1 MCSPRPRNG
10 QFGGET
16 CVLAWSCPRNWR
28 FGGEMAVRG
37 DEL

>member
-1 MCSPRPRNG
+1 MCSPCPRIG
-10 QFGGET
+10 LFGGET